1 MTEIADA
8 ENHCRSEVNDMH
20 RPTVLIVEDDAKT
33 QALLQEALSKEGYAI
48 ETATNGQAALG
59 IVARQ
64 APDLVISD
72 INMPGLDGLELL
84 GELRSRGLDM
94 PVILMTAYGSLKT
107 AVDGIRAGAFDYLSK
122 PFVMDDVRL
131 VVHRALEHTQLS
143 RQNQQLKEQLRDR
156 YRFDNLIGSS
166 PAVVSVYK
174 SIARV
179 AQTDSTVLLEGESGT
194 GKELIARAI
203 HANSGRSAGPFVTV
217 DGGALTETLF
227 ESELFGHERGSFTGA
242 VGTKKGLLEKAHL
255 GTCFLDEVADLS
267 PALQGKLLR
276 VIQEREFRRVG
287 STLTTT
293 VDVRI
298 IAASKK
304 DLSSLVQAGTFRE
317 DLYYRLNVVTIH
329 IPPLRERMEDVPLL
343 AQHFVQTY
351 GSSKP
356 KPVTGLSADAMAVLT
371 RYWWPGNVREL
382 EHAIERAV
390 ALTPHPIISPED
402 LPQAVHTATVQASAQ
417 AQGWVTLEELEREH
431 IVRVLKHHHQDLGR
445 SAEILGIHRKTLLR
459 KLRQY
464 GLANG
469 QRTRYLSPDILSEPA
484 QGETAP
490 TSSDPQDLDSSRS

>member
-1 MTEIADA
+1 MYRPTILIVDDDA
-8 ENHCRSEVNDMH
+8 E
-20 RPTVLIVEDDAKT
+20 TQVLLRDI
-33 QALLQEALSKEGYAI
+33 LSKEGYEI
-48 ETATNGQAALG
+48 EVAADGRTGLELV
-59 IVARQ
+59 IQRT
-64 APDLVISD
+64 PDLVISD
-72 INMPGLDGLELL
+72 IHMPGLDGLALL
-84 GELRSRGLDM
+84 DELRSRAYDM

-122 PFVMDDVRL
+122 PFIMDDVRL

-143 RQNQQLKEQLRDR
+143 RQNQQLKDQLRDR
-156 YRFDNLIGSS
+156 YRFDNLVGSS

-203 HANSGRSAGPFVTV
+203 HANSARNAGPFVTV
-217 DGGALTETLF
+217 DGGALTETLL
-227 ESELFGHERGSFTGA
+227 ESELFGHERGAFTGA
-242 VGTKKGLLEKAHL
+242 VGSKKGLLEKAHL

-267 PALQGKLLR
+267 PSLQGKLLR

-287 STLTTT
+287 STATTT

-298 IAASKK
+298 VAASKK
-304 DLSSLVQAGTFRE
+304 DLNSLVQSGTFRE
-317 DLYYRLNVVTIH
+317 DLYYRLNVVTIR

-343 AQHFVQTY
+343 AQYFVQIY
-351 GSSKP
+351 GPSKP
-356 KPVTGLSADAMAVLT
+356 KPVTGISSEAMDVLT

-390 ALTPHPIISPED
+390 ALTPHPIIHPED
-402 LPQAVHTATVQASAQ
+402 LPQAVHTATVQAAAH

-431 IVRVLKHHHQDLGR
+431 ILRVLKHHHQDLGR

-464 GLANG
+464 GLANEP
-469 QRTRYLSPDILSEPA
+469 RTRYLSPDILSASAE
-484 QGETAP
+484 GESPSTAC
-490 TSSDPQDLDSSRS
+490 DPEELDTSRS

>member
-1 MTEIADA
+1 MPHPTILIVDDDA
-8 ENHCRSEVNDMH
+8 E
-20 RPTVLIVEDDAKT
+20 T
-33 QALLQEALSKEGYAI
+33 QSLLRDALLKEEYGV
-48 ETATNGQAALG
+48 ETAADGKIALDMA
-59 IVARQ
+59 ARQ

-72 INMPGLDGLELL
+72 INMPGLDGLGLL
-84 GELRSRGLDM
+84 GELRSRGHDM

-122 PFVMDDVRL
+122 PFIMDDVRL

-156 YRFDNLIGSS
+156 YRFDNLVGSS

-179 AQTDSTVLLEGESGT
+179 AQTDSTVLLDGESGT

-203 HANSGRSAGPFVTV
+203 HVNSARSAGPFVTV
-217 DGGALTETLF
+217 DGGALTETLL
-227 ESELFGHERGSFTGA
+227 ESELFGHERGAFTGA
-242 VGTKKGLLEKAHL
+242 VGSKKGLLEKAHL

-276 VIQEREFRRVG
+276 VIQVKEFRRVG
-287 STLTTT
+287 STMTTT
-293 VDVRI
+293 IDVRI

-317 DLYYRLNVVTIH
+317 DLYYRLNVVTIR

-343 AQHFVQTY
+343 AQHFVQIY

-356 KPVTGLSADAMAVLT
+356 KPVTGMSADAISVLT

-390 ALTPHPIISPED
+390 ALTPHPIIYPED
-402 LPQAVHTATVQASAQ
+402 LPHAVHTATVQTAAQ

-445 SAEILGIHRKTLLR
+445 SAAILGIHRKTLLR

-469 QRTRYLSPDILSEPA
+469 QRTKYLPPDILSTPVHSEPSH
-484 QGETAP
+484 EM
-490 TSSDPQDLDSSRS
+490 SNPQELDSSRF